1 MKFTVSTAPLKNV
14 MNLGIIKSNIS
25 KFYYRSNI
33 VQITADRDT
42 LKLNI
47 EAASIKTRMTLR
59 GSGDEDAVKTV
70 MVECLKF
77 KNLIDSIDSEIISL
91 EFIDGGLYVHTG
103 TSKFAIS
110 QIIDANDAQ
119 LDEPVD
125 NFDTAN
131 TITITS
137 SDWQFINDHQMFA
150 ISTSEKRPV
159 YKNVWVGSDNAAIVG
174 DFDASLFTYSKHG
187 NFDSSCLI
195 PPTLINLFTSIPEGS
210 TIAKIDKNYVL
221 NIETDN
227 YSMVTEFTPKYE
239 DDETV
244 GSYNSEIILNIL
256 KHPENFI
263 TLDINPIIKFINQT
277 AIVNQSDAGKITDFI
292 LGDGKLLLNNR
303 SNSYSTEVDTD
314 ASYTVKFATAYL
326 KSVLSNLDDDK
337 VNVAPMKRTVPGA
350 NGQPATEITIGCIFW
365 TDDLTIV
372 LAGQG

>member
-1 MKFTVSTAPLKNV
+1 MKFTVSTTPLKNV

-59 GSGDEDAVKTV
+59 GSGDEDAVRTV

>member
-59 GSGDEDAVKTV
+59 GSGDEDAVRTV

-77 KNLIDSIDSEIISL
+77 KNLIDSIDSEIVSL

>member
-59 GSGDEDAVKTV
+59 GSGDEDAVRTV

-77 KNLIDSIDSEIISL
+77 KNLIDSIDSEIVSL

-314 ASYTVKFATAYL
+314 ASYTVKFATSYL

>member
-1 MKFTVSTAPLKNV
+1 
-14 MNLGIIKSNIS
+14 
-25 KFYYRSNI
+25 
-33 VQITADRDT
+33 
-42 LKLNI
+42 
-47 EAASIKTRMTLR
+47 
-59 GSGDEDAVKTV
+59 
-70 MVECLKF
+70 
-77 KNLIDSIDSEIISL
+77 
-91 EFIDGGLYVHTG
+91 
-103 TSKFAIS
+103 
-110 QIIDANDAQ
+110 
-119 LDEPVD
+119 
-125 NFDTAN
+125 
-131 TITITS
+131 
-137 SDWQFINDHQMFA
+137 MFA

>member
-1 MKFTVSTAPLKNV
+1 MKFTVSTIPLKNV

-59 GSGDEDAVKTV
+59 GSGDEDAVRTV